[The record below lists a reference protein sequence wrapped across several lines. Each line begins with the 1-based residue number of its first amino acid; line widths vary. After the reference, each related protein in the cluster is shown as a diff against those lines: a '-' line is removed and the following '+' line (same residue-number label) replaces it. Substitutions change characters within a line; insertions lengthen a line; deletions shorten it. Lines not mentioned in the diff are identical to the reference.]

1 MWQQHNH
8 PIVLSSNTMID
19 QKLEYLHYN
28 PEVAGYVESPEHWLY
43 SSARNYYGKEGL
55 LEIEHG
61 Y

>member
-1 MWQQHNH
+1 
-8 PIVLSSNTMID
+8 MID

-61 Y
+61 FE